1 MKLTLRHEWR
11 PRPFRSFLSVLDL
24 KIGVQ
29 LALYFAILNK
39 VAGVY
44 GLIALFTGGSL
55 AQLSLYIYSV
65 CGLFAYMWGLR
76 AVSSENPEKTT
87 LTAHIFLLDHL
98 IGTLWTAFFGVAWWI
113 YTPHDGKRVVN
124 SAAQIELATGGAA
137 VGHHPTSITEAQ
149 RAASALQL
157 WNQEKALAAS
167 VIVIGWLF
175 KVYFC
180 LLLYSYSFHLRNDS
194 YRSLPLSKPNEA
206 PVEYLNSPELPL
218 GDQDLDDVDAY
229 QIPISSA
236 AASVPTSARPTSARH
251 TPMLSGASFTE
262 FVGAHTSRPSGWPE
276 YHNDASETVGEEEA
290 AAIATHARGSSTSK
304 P

>member
-1 MKLTLRHEWR
+1 M
-11 PRPFRSFLSVLDL
+11 
-24 KIGVQ
+24 
-29 LALYFAILNK
+29 
-39 VAGVY
+39 
-44 GLIALFTGGSL
+44 
-55 AQLSLYIYSV
+55 
-65 CGLFAYMWGLR
+65 
-76 AVSSENPEKTT
+76 
-87 LTAHIFLLDHL
+87 TAHIFLLDHL

-137 VGHHPTSITEAQ
+137 VGHHPAATTEAQ

-157 WNQEKALAAS
+157 WNQEKALAAF
-167 VIVIGWLF
+167 VIVLGWLF
-175 KVYFC
+175 KVRDCSIRSEGMLICLKVYFC

-194 YRSLPLSKPNEA
+194 YRSLPLSKANQA

-218 GDQDLDDVDAY
+218 GDQDLDNDAY

-236 AASVPTSARPTSARH
+236 AGSVPTSARPTSARH

-262 FVGAHTSRPSGWPE
+262 FVGAHTSRPGGWPE
-276 YHNDASETVGEEEA
+276 HHSDAEDTVGEEEA
-290 AAIATHARGSSTSK
+290 AAIVSHTRGSSASR